1 MSVELPMNVCIWR
14 SFSVSIVGFD
24 LVVSA
29 NLNLVIAAATKVI
42 LASLDDRTLQDL
54 GLRRIDIEGVI
65 TDMGQRLT
73 DASAVPFTP

>member
-1 MSVELPMNVCIWR
+1 MSVELPMNVCSW

-29 NLNLVIAAATKVI
+29 NLNLVIAAVTKVI